1 MCCIDLIVEVYLKLV
16 WLNIVLLLYLRVHFL
31 TIFFFAKGFHHLNID
46 GVINNQN
53 LMKKDEL
60 EICKVCNENL
70 LFFEINKYEVGFLF
84 PVINSC

>member
-1 MCCIDLIVEVYLKLV
+1 MCSFPYYL
-16 WLNIVLLLYLRVHFL
+16 
-31 TIFFFAKGFHHLNID
+31 FFAEGFHHLNID

-84 PVINSC
+84 PVINSCYKFLL